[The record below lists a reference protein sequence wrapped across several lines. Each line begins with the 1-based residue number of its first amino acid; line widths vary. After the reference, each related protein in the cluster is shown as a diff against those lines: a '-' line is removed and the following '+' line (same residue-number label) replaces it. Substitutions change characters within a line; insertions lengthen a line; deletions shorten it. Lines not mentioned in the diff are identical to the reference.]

1 MKIIKRVSILPILV
15 LISFLLVSCDMKDE
29 EMSESKTYSNVYYTI
44 KYPSNWREPELIA
57 PKVFFLKDDNKCSLD
72 IKALPYK
79 DSIEDL
85 IPKDESEECIID
97 GNKGYKVK
105 IEENNEI
112 ITFYL
117 IQKNDMLF
125 EMMFKSQVD
134 DYKNCLASMDQMI
147 KSFEFNDFESMS
159 FANWNQF
166 TIENIEVYYP
176 NNSVINDTIE
186 EWGKD
191 RVEAFNYITEY
202 LDVQW
207 EYEPIKMYVFDS
219 EEHGEQYG
227 LQLGFALPGYN
238 HIFTLHNQYPGHE
251 LAHCVSY
258 YINNG
263 ERIDSALINEG
274 LATHLN
280 MTGKD
285 YHRMTADI
293 LQEKSYTIKLLGDD
307 FRKNEDA
314 YTFGASFVKYLIDK
328 YSLELFKEFFAQNQY
343 NEEESFREF
352 YDKEG
357 NVLVNEWMDY
367 LKTY

>member
-1 MKIIKRVSILPILV
+1 MKRVSVLPILV
-15 LISFLLVSCDMKDE
+15 LISFLLISCDMKGE

-57 PKVFFLKDDNKCSLD
+57 PKVFFSKEDNKCSLD

-79 DSIEDL
+79 GSVEDL
-85 IPKDESEECIID
+85 IPKNESEECIID
-97 GNKGYKVK
+97 GNKGYKIK
-105 IEENNEI
+105 SEEDNEI

-117 IQKNDMLF
+117 VQKNDMLF
-125 EMMFKSQVD
+125 EMMFICQVD
-134 DYKNCLASMDQMI
+134 DCNNCQAFMDQI
-147 KSFEFNDFESMS
+147 EKSFEFNDFESTS
-159 FANWNQF
+159 FLNWNKY

-176 NNSVINDTIE
+176 NNSVIYDTIE
-186 EWGKD
+186 EWGRN

-207 EYEPIKMYVFDS
+207 EYEPIKMYVFNS
-219 EEHGEQYG
+219 QEHGEQYG
-227 LQLGFALPGYN
+227 LQVGFALPNYN
-238 HIFTLHNQYPGHE
+238 QIFTLYNQYPGHE
-251 LAHCVSY
+251 LAHCISN

-263 ERIDSALINEG
+263 QRVNSALINEG

-285 YHRMTADI
+285 YHRLTADI
-293 LQEKSYTIKLLGDD
+293 LQEKNYSIKLLGDD

-314 YTFGASFVKYLIDK
+314 YTLGASFVKYLIDK
-328 YSLELFKEFFAQNQY
+328 YSLELFKECFAQNKY

-352 YDKEG
+352 YGKEG
-357 NVLVNEWMDY
+357 NILVNEWMEY